1 MKFIFLAAGKGSR
14 IYKKIK
20 INKCLIKIKKKTLI
34 EELIE
39 NIPKKYEKDI
49 SVITG
54 FKSDLIIKKLKK
66 YKINFIRNKN
76 YKTTEMLYSLYL
88 GLTKFNDDILFS
100 YTDVI
105 YDRSLI
111 KKIIRKKTFNINV
124 PINLNWKKIWDI
136 REKDILDDAETL
148 KYKNKKLLEIGNK
161 INNIN
166 DVMGQF
172 MGLIF
177 IPKKKR
183 SKIIN
188 ILKSNKFKNK
198 HLTFFINYLIKRK
211 FIINVT
217 KYKNFWYEFD
227 DNLDLKNFRKIQK

>member
-105 YDRSLI
+105 YDRSII
-111 KKIIRKKTFNINV
+111 KKIIRK
-124 PINLNWKKIWDI
+124 
-136 REKDILDDAETL
+136 
-148 KYKNKKLLEIGNK
+148 
-161 INNIN
+161 
-166 DVMGQF
+166 
-172 MGLIF
+172 
-177 IPKKKR
+177 
-183 SKIIN
+183 
-188 ILKSNKFKNK
+188 
-198 HLTFFINYLIKRK
+198 
-211 FIINVT
+211 
-217 KYKNFWYEFD
+217 
-227 DNLDLKNFRKIQK
+227 

>member
-1 MKFIFLAAGKGSR
+1 MKFIILAAGKGSR

-105 YDRSLI
+105 YDRSII
-111 KKIIRKKTFNINV
+111 KKIIRKK
-124 PINLNWKKIWDI
+124 
-136 REKDILDDAETL
+136 
-148 KYKNKKLLEIGNK
+148 
-161 INNIN
+161 
-166 DVMGQF
+166 
-172 MGLIF
+172 
-177 IPKKKR
+177 
-183 SKIIN
+183 
-188 ILKSNKFKNK
+188 
-198 HLTFFINYLIKRK
+198 HLTLMFLLILIGKK
-211 FIINVT
+211 FGIL
-217 KYKNFWYEFD
+217 E
-227 DNLDLKNFRKIQK
+227 RKIF

>member
-1 MKFIFLAAGKGSR
+1 
-14 IYKKIK
+14 
-20 INKCLIKIKKKTLI
+20 
-34 EELIE
+34 
-39 NIPKKYEKDI
+39 
-49 SVITG
+49 
-54 FKSDLIIKKLKK
+54 
-66 YKINFIRNKN
+66 
-76 YKTTEMLYSLYL
+76 
-88 GLTKFNDDILFS
+88 
-100 YTDVI
+100 
-105 YDRSLI
+105 
-111 KKIIRKKTFNINV
+111 
-124 PINLNWKKIWDI
+124 
-136 REKDILDDAETL
+136 
-148 KYKNKKLLEIGNK
+148 
-161 INNIN
+161 
-166 DVMGQF
+166 MGQF